1 MPPFRAPKIM
11 FKGAPKGPVIPLDS
25 HLHPSKRSQFTLVG
39 VQIALKP
46 KGFDRLHIQ
55 SPKPAETLRKFH
67 LSTGNPQANSK
78 TYPQEIS
85 IKQNISLAG
94 SPDQMPT
101 LIQRKGSQDPERDAK
116 GLLGPRREREATTWT
131 HQTPKTLAETDE
143 FLRKFRMGR
152 RWNGPS
158 GPRRWCAIG
167 SVGGIDPWY
176 GFRFI
181 SRSDL

>member
-1 MPPFRAPKIM
+1 M
-11 FKGAPKGPVIPLDS
+11 IPLDS
-25 HLHPSKRSQFTLVG
+25 RLPSSERTQVTLFG
-39 VQIALKP
+39 VHFAQKTR
-46 KGFDRLHIQ
+46 GFGRFHFQ
-55 SPKPAETLRKFH
+55 SSKPAETFRKFH

-101 LIQRKGSQDPERDAK
+101 LIQRKGSLDPERDAK

>member
-1 MPPFRAPKIM
+1 M
-11 FKGAPKGPVIPLDS
+11 IPLDS
-25 HLHPSKRSQFTLVG
+25 RLPSSERTQVTLFG
-39 VQIALKP
+39 VHFAP
-46 KGFDRLHIQ
+46 KTRGFGRFQLQ
-55 SPKPAETLRKFH
+55 SHKPAETLRKFH

>member
-1 MPPFRAPKIM
+1 M
-11 FKGAPKGPVIPLDS
+11 IPLDS
-25 HLHPSKRSQFTLVG
+25 RLPSSERTQVTLFG
-39 VQIALKP
+39 VHIAP
-46 KGFDRLHIQ
+46 KTNCFGRFHFQ
-55 SPKPAETLRKFH
+55 SSKPAETLRKFH

>member
-1 MPPFRAPKIM
+1 M
-11 FKGAPKGPVIPLDS
+11 IPLDS
-25 HLHPSKRSQFTLVG
+25 RLPSSKWAQITLFGVHIAPKTRSFG
-39 VQIALKP
+39 R
-46 KGFDRLHIQ
+46 FHFQ
-55 SPKPAETLRKFH
+55 SSKPAETFRKFH